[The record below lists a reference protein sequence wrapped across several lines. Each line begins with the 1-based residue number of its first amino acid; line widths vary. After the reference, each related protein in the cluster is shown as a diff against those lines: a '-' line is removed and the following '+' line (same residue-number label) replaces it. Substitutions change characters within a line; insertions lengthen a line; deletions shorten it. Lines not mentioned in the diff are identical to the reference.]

1 MDPKMPNAETTTVE
15 VKIPVAGSAV
25 LGDQTHLMEILSL
38 GLEEY
43 RLRQAMTLYRT
54 GDVSLAYAAEQVGLP
69 VRLVQEKAR
78 QRGLLPR
85 SDDTQFDQ
93 DRNRFALEEQFQ
105 RADIAWASESIRVG
119 AEGPLVENL

>member
-1 MDPKMPNAETTTVE
+1 MPTAETTTVE
-15 VKIPVAGSAV
+15 VKIPVAWSAV
-25 LGDQTHLMEILSL
+25 LGDQTRLMEILSL

-43 RLRQAMTLYRT
+43 RLRQAITLYRT

-85 SDDTQFDQ
+85 SDAAQFDQ
-93 DRNRFALEEQFQ
+93 DL
-105 RADIAWASESIRVG
+105 RA
-119 AEGPLVENL
+119 